1 MWYDD
6 QKGKGEHDLLWGEKT
21 LQLKLAS
28 RSERGVVGKGLSSDT
43 NSIKSNDKYYRQQGA
58 KPIYRRQN

>member
-28 RSERGVVGKGLSSDT
+28 RSERGVVG
-43 NSIKSNDKYYRQQGA
+43 NSIKSDDKYYRHQGA